1 MFKFFKSLTGE
12 NNNKNF
18 IDTLININEYYT
30 KDILNNNK
38 LILKELIDNCIKN
51 NDYIDILKVIFYI
64 RANKNNNLKDIS
76 NILFYYTLI
85 KNDNQE
91 LNMQEIIYK
100 YLSKIGRWDDWLIFY
115 DNKNINDIFSIKNN
129 QRYNEKI
136 NSIRNIINN
145 ILIRQII
152 TDLKDLNKTK
162 ISLCAKWLPSENKSV
177 DKKLG
182 IVSILSELLYCEV
195 VKDNE
200 ILKMLDKNILENIV
214 KKNKKSVYRL
224 ILALLRNNMNL
235 IETYLCQNRYIDK
248 KYIGSLSKNAQ
259 NYYKRKIDAL
269 GYYKDNSGIYHNYK
283 DLNNNWKR
291 LYLKLEQSQNG
302 QNVID
307 ILEGETYTISDIH
320 KQKQSDIHVGEN
332 QENEHIN
339 DNITD
344 IDTVSEKSIIEKDE
358 FEYID
363 SDKKYKNLEY
373 VRQVIKL

>member
-129 QRYNEKI
+129 QRYNEE
-136 NSIRNIINN
+136 INN